1 MSTDF
6 SIFLSYF
13 VSFITDTVTLCY
25 DIYEVIRVDI
35 SERIK
40 FYRKEKGLTQM
51 NLGKLVHK
59 SSQVISNWE
68 RGYTTTIN
76 QDDIINLSQ
85 ALGVSIDKLVD
96 TKYSLLNDT
105 TTSSTDI
112 HSKKDTQDLAKFL
125 EKTEVMFD
133 GDTYHLDEEG
143 KQKLR
148 NALEFVFWDA
158 KRQNKR
164 KKD

>member
-1 MSTDF
+1 MN
-6 SIFLSYF
+6 
-13 VSFITDTVTLCY
+13 
-25 DIYEVIRVDI
+25 I

-40 FYRKEKGLTQM
+40 FFRKEKGFTQM
-51 NLGKLVHK
+51 YLGKLVHK

-76 QDDIINLSQ
+76 QDDIINLSN
-85 ALGVSIDKLVD
+85 ALGVPIDKLVD
-96 TKYSLLNDT
+96 VNINSVNEK
-105 TTSSTDI
+105 SSVSPADI

-158 KRQNKR
+158 KQKNKR
-164 KKD
+164 HKKD